1 MEILQNALIL
11 IGRICIASLYIWAAA
26 AKVFNWKGTIEYMQS
41 KNFPLISFMLP
52 AAVVLQIG
60 GGLLLVFGYYCRVG
74 ATILILFTIPAMI
87 KMHDFW
93 HIKDQTRILE
103 KTFFMKDIAILG
115 GLLIILAFGP
125 GAFSADVR

>member
-1 MEILQNALIL
+1 
-11 IGRICIASLYIWAAA
+11 
-26 AKVFNWKGTIEYMQS
+26 MQS